1 MWQRR
6 AEQNVL
12 YPVAFFFRHTTGFF
26 ADREN
31 IIKPWGEENLSRAQA
46 GFDLLENRLAESEY
60 LPGSDVSIADI
71 TALCSLDFA
80 TFVGLDPLADR
91 PSLNAWHTRVSGR
104 PSAQA

>member
-1 MWQRR
+1 MQSAQVEMWQRR

-60 LPGSDVSIADI
+60 LAGSDFSIADI

-80 TFVGLDPLADR
+80 TFVGLNLTSKVEPL
-91 PSLNAWHTRVSGR
+91 SEYFL
-104 PSAQA
+104 